1 MRCLALVTLSLGLVA
16 CDAGLNRD
24 IDVAA
29 GARGVGGFTV
39 NGRIEVGAGAEV
51 SGDLRTVNGSVR
63 IGKQARVGD
72 LNSINGSIMLADR
85 VQVGAVTTVNGS
97 VTLGNGARVA
107 GALGAVNGALRG
119 AGGAIIDGDVRTVN
133 GPIELRGVTVRG
145 AVGNHAG
152 DVRLLDGTL
161 VEGDLELAEP
171 DHANKRSD
179 AVVIGVGVQV
189 RGVLRAA
196 RPVRL
201 FVHPSARLGKI
212 EGATAVAFEGTDVAG
227 D

>member
-1 MRCLALVTLSLGLVA
+1 
-16 CDAGLNRD
+16 
-24 IDVAA
+24 
-29 GARGVGGFTV
+29 
-39 NGRIEVGAGAEV
+39 
-51 SGDLRTVNGSVR
+51 VNGSV
-63 IGKQARVGD
+63 AVGTGAHI
-72 LNSINGSIMLADR
+72 SGS
-85 VQVGAVTTVNGS
+85 
-97 VTLGNGARVA
+97 
-107 GALGAVNGALRG
+107 LGAVNGALRG

-161 VEGDLELAEP
+161 VEGDLELKEP
-171 DHANKRSD
+171 DHSSKHSD

-201 FVHPSARLGKI
+201 FVHPSARLAHI